1 MNLKLESNISK
12 SEVFEQVR
20 EELEKGGF
28 NIVDQDQSRPW
39 GGFYVIDESQS
50 EKFIQTFLNNVPEAK
65 QNGPG
70 KISPKILIVES
81 AKRLSWQY
89 HHRRAEVWKV
99 IGGKAGVVI
108 SDDDEQT
115 PLQKKTVGDIIVLKQ
130 GERHRLI
137 GTEGWGVIA
146 EIWQHTDPGAPSNE
160 DDIVRVSDD
169 FGR

>member
-12 SEVFEQVR
+12 AEVFEQVR
-20 EELEKGGF
+20 KELEQSGF
-28 NIVDQDQSRPW
+28 KIVNQDQTRPW

-50 EKFIQTFLNNVPEAK
+50 EKFIETFLHNVPEAK
-65 QNGPG
+65 QHGPG

-99 IGGKAGVVI
+99 IGGHAGVVI
-108 SDDDEQT
+108 SDNDEQT

-146 EIWQHTDPGAPSNE
+146 EIWQHTDSSTPSNE
-160 DDIVRVSDD
+160 NDIVRVSDD